1 MLNTIGSNR
10 SHEVFIAMDY
20 CEMSTKGIYSTIAT
34 KEAQKNL
41 RLLYMCCSNSLAWLC
56 LLQRKYMLPLNDKTL
71 SSYTRMLRQW
81 KLRSQPRDFTTSKTH
96 NSISSDMNQIRRLNF
111 WWWDFLKN
119 STYICRFLF
128 DFAVFWLLSLRRCLM
143 TFPSCY
149 ELHWVSRQASEL
161 HRDHLIHA
169 MQLWCPWCSTYLYQ
183 VPKCCVA

>member
-81 KLRSQPRDFTTSKTH
+81 KLRSQPRDFTTSKTP
-96 NSISSDMNQIRRLNF
+96 NSISFDMNQIRKLYFLVMRFSIELNLHLPISVRLCC
-111 WWWDFLKN
+111 FLA
-119 STYICRFLF
+119 SFTTAMSY
-128 DFAVFWLLSLRRCLM
+128 DLS
-143 TFPSCY
+143 
-149 ELHWVSRQASEL
+149 
-161 HRDHLIHA
+161 
-169 MQLWCPWCSTYLYQ
+169 
-183 VPKCCVA
+183 